1 MICDHQKGVPLAL
14 LPDRNPET
22 VALWLKRFPHIQ
34 IVTRDGFTAF
44 RQAISKANPAIE
56 QVYDRWHFIRN
67 AKKQVTNYIATLLP
81 ATITWS
87 SPHKM
92 NTETLAVSFTRSEK
106 EVFARQTQKRKL
118 IQQVKNAYKEGQTI
132 AQLARTFQL
141 DRRTVKKY
149 IHLHTWSPSRQVRR
163 KAIDE
168 YVTQALEWEQEGHSA
183 MAIYRHLQRLGYD
196 AVKRLVREEKRK
208 RNATTLQTFS
218 VSRRKIVTLLW
229 KPQQEYLEE
238 EHELLRHCISL
249 APPLQTFKSRVQQ
262 LRDALNDS
270 TAKLFSKWV
279 QDQLSNTTSPFY
291 RYAQRIRSDLQAIQQ
306 SFFSPYSNGRL
317 EGQINRLK
325 TIKRMMYGRAG
336 LKLLEKR
343 ILYRM

>member
-1 MICDHQKGVPLAL
+1 MNG
-14 LPDRNPET
+14 N
-22 VALWLKRFPHIQ
+22 
-34 IVTRDGFTAF
+34 
-44 RQAISKANPAIE
+44 
-56 QVYDRWHFIRN
+56 
-67 AKKQVTNYIATLLP
+67 KK
-81 ATITWS
+81 
-87 SPHKM
+87 
-92 NTETLAVSFTRSEK
+92 
-106 EVFARQTQKRKL
+106 
-118 IQQVKNAYKEGQTI
+118 
-132 AQLARTFQL
+132 
-141 DRRTVKKY
+141 
-149 IHLHTWSPSRQVRR
+149 
-163 KAIDE
+163 
-168 YVTQALEWEQEGHSA
+168 
-183 MAIYRHLQRLGYD
+183 AIYRHLQRLGYTGGYD

-218 VSRRKIVTLLW
+218 VSRRKIIALLW

-262 LRDALNDS
+262 LYDALNDS

-279 QDQLSNTTSPFY
+279 QDQLSDTTSPFY
-291 RYAQRIRSDLQAIQQ
+291 RYAQRIRSDLQAIQH
-306 SFFSPYSNGRL
+306 SFSSPYSNGRL